1 MSNKHYITFIKQVNL
16 LIMTYIKNCFSRLY
30 LFVSFVIIAVSVS
43 SQSFMVTGTVIDETK
58 EGMPG
63 VTVKV
68 DGSDKGTTTDL
79 DGKYAL
85 SIDDK
90 SDKLVFSF
98 IGYKKHIVQVNDQ
111 VKIDVQLKVSTESLD
126 EVVVIGYGKTTV
138 KELTGATV
146 QVKGESVERLNI
158 PRMDQALQGQVSGV
172 AINTNSGSPGGS
184 SSIRIRGLS
193 TFGDNDPLIL
203 VDGVV
208 YDSEG
213 LNALNP
219 GDIESINVLKDATAG
234 IYGVR
239 AANGVI
245 IIETKKGRKGS
256 KPKFEVG
263 SYVGIQETTN
273 SLDLLNAAE
282 YALIKNEMFI
292 RGTGSPIFNNT
303 DLKMGTNWQDSIFQ
317 TAPIESFNF
326 GVTGGNKNS
335 SFSIGGNYFSQD
347 GIVGGNKSSFD
358 RYNARVNL
366 VNSLT
371 EKLTLSSVFLFTHE
385 KRKTLP
391 ENGIGAVLY
400 NTINAFPTRDVR
412 TADGNYEYLLEVS
425 DIINPVAQIEN
436 THNNSKVNKLVGK
449 QEFEYKFNENLTF
462 TNRLSYNY
470 ASVDGKTFSPLAWY
484 GAGKYANTA
493 VNAELDPVQVE
504 LAEDVFIER
513 GASVNEQRATYLDL
527 NFESFLN
534 YSKTIND
541 HNVKATL
548 GTSVFSRRGDV
559 LNGTAFN
566 IPNNSVDFADI
577 SANTAQSGYLNNT
590 GSYEFDERLLSNFLR
605 AEYGFKYKYIFSAII
620 RRDGSSKFGPNN
632 RFGYFPSFSGAW
644 IASDESFFNSKSI
657 TFFKVRTSYGI
668 SGNDQ
673 IANFAYRA
681 LLNGEGV
688 YVFDDIITQGVA
700 IGTAANPDLKW
711 ETTRQLNIGL
721 DLQFFNS
728 IDVSAN
734 YFIKNTNDLLFSP
747 DVSALIG
754 SYGPGGYP
762 PVINAGNVSNKG
774 IEFEFA
780 YATDPK
786 NKVGMNVNFNFT
798 YIDNEVKSVPQGVDF
813 LPGASFGVGGNT
825 ATRFEVG
832 FPIGYF
838 IGYQTDG
845 IFQSQEEIDN
855 ASVYQP
861 GAQVGDLRF
870 VDVDGDGEINFS
882 NNDDKTMLGSPIP
895 KFMLGSVLGF
905 NIFGVD
911 VSTNLYAALGHKI
924 VRNYERQQPYANQ
937 LGYVLDRWTVDNPSN
952 ENPRVTTSATRNGVF
967 SDYFV
972 EDGSYLRVRNVQIG
986 YVLPKNLSKKL
997 GSDYVRIYFSANNLF
1012 TLTNYMGYDPD
1023 IGSAGGALSS
1033 GIDYGFYPQARTI
1046 MGGINIKF

>member
-1 MSNKHYITFIKQVNL
+1 VSNKHYLTFIKQVNL

-385 KRKTLP
+385 QRKTLP
-391 ENGIGAVLY
+391 ENGIGSVLY
-400 NTINAFPTRDVR
+400 NTINAFPTRDIR

>member
-1 MSNKHYITFIKQVNL
+1 MSNKHYLTFIKQVNL

-385 KRKTLP
+385 QRKTLP
-391 ENGIGAVLY
+391 ENGIGSVLY
-400 NTINAFPTRDVR
+400 NTINAFPTRDIR

-590 GSYEFDERLLSNFLR
+590 GSYEFEERLLSNFLR

>member
-1 MSNKHYITFIKQVNL
+1 MSNKHYLTFIKQVNL

-385 KRKTLP
+385 QRKTLP
-391 ENGIGAVLY
+391 ENGIGSVLY
-400 NTINAFPTRDVR
+400 NTINAFPTRDIR

-590 GSYEFDERLLSNFLR
+590 GSYEFEERLLSNFLR

-657 TFFKVRTSYGI
+657 TFLKVRTSYGI

>member
-1 MSNKHYITFIKQVNL
+1 MFLRKNLSNLFL
-16 LIMTYIKNCFSRLY
+16 LSFLTLFSLI
-30 LFVSFVIIAVSVS
+30 FTAQSSV
-43 SQSFMVTGTVIDETK
+43 VTGLVIDENK

-63 VTVKV
+63 VTVKI
-68 DGSDKGTTTDL
+68 DGKSSGTTTNL
-79 DGKYAL
+79 DGKY
-85 SIDDK
+85 SINIQND
-90 SDKLVFSF
+90 SVRLIFSF
-98 IGYKKHIVQVNDQ
+98 IGYRDQAVDVNGQ
-111 VKIDVQLKVSTESLD
+111 SNIDIQLQLATKSLD
-126 EVVVIGYGKTTV
+126 EVVVVGYGKTTV

-172 AINTNSGSPGGS
+172 TINTNSGSPGGS

-263 SYVGIQETTN
+263 SYFGIQETTN

-303 DLKMGTNWQDSIFQ
+303 DLKMGTNWQDTIFQ
-317 TAPIESFNF
+317 SAPIESFNF
-326 GVTGGNKNS
+326 GVTGGGKTS

-371 EKLTLSSVFLFTHE
+371 EKLTLRSVFLFTHE
-385 KRKTLP
+385 QRKALP
-391 ENGIGAVLY
+391 ENGIGSVLY
-400 NTINAFPTRDVR
+400 NTINAFPTRPVR

-436 THNNSKVNKLVGK
+436 THNLAKVNKLVGK
-449 QEFEYKFNENLTF
+449 QEFEYKFNESLSF

-470 ASVDGKTFSPLAWY
+470 ASVDDKSFSPLAWY
-484 GAGKYANTA
+484 GAGKYANSA
-493 VNAELDPVQVE
+493 INADLDPVQVE
-504 LAEDVFIER
+504 IAEDVFIER
-513 GASVNEQRATYLDL
+513 GASVFEQRATYLDL

-534 YSKTIND
+534 YSKVFND

-566 IPNNSVDFADI
+566 IPNNSIDFADI
-577 SANTAQSGYLNNT
+577 SANMAQSGYLNNT
-590 GSYEFDERLLSNFLR
+590 GSYEFEERLLSNFLR
-605 AEYGFKYKYIFSAII
+605 AEYGFKYKYIFSAIV

-644 IASDESFFNSKSI
+644 IISDESFFN
-657 TFFKVRTSYGI
+657 FKPLSFLKLRTSYGI

-688 YVFDDIITQGVA
+688 YVFDDIITSGVA

-711 ETTRQLNIGL
+711 ETTRQFNLGL
-721 DLQFFNS
+721 DFQLLNVLD
-728 IDVSAN
+728 ITAN

-747 DVSALIG
+747 DVSAIIG

-762 PVINAGNVSNKG
+762 PIINAGDVSNKG
-774 IEFEFA
+774 FEFEMA
-780 YATDPK
+780 YATDP
-786 NKVGMNVNFNFT
+786 NKRLGMNVNFNFT
-798 YIDNEVKSVPQGVDF
+798 YIDNEVKSVPDGVDF
-813 LPGASFGVGGNT
+813 LPGAGFGVGGNT

-855 ASVYQP
+855 ATVTQA
-861 GAQVGDLRF
+861 GAQVGDLKF
-870 VDVDGDGEINFS
+870 VDQDGDGEINFS
-882 NNDDKTMLGSPIP
+882 NNTDKTMLGSPIP
-895 KFMLGSVLGF
+895 KFMFGSVLGF
-905 NIFGVD
+905 NILGID
-911 VSTNLYAALGHKI
+911 ISTNLYAALGHKI

-937 LGYVLDRWTVDNPSN
+937 LGYVMDRWTVDNPSN
-952 ENPRVTTSATRNGVF
+952 ENPRVTTSLNRNGVF

-972 EDGSYLRVRNVQIG
+972 EDGSYIRIRNVQIG
-986 YVLPKNLSKKL
+986 YVLPKLISEKF
-997 GSDYVRIYFSANNLF
+997 GSDYVRFYISANNLF
-1012 TLTNYMGYDPD
+1012 TFTNYMGYDPD
-1023 IGSAGGALSS
+1023 IGAAQGALSN

-1046 MGGINIKF
+1046 MGGVNIKF

>member
-1 MSNKHYITFIKQVNL
+1 MSVN
-16 LIMTYIKNCFSRLY
+16 NCFSRLY
-30 LFVSFVIIAVSVS
+30 FFIVFSIFTFSAFT
-43 SQSFMVTGTVIDETK
+43 QSIMVTGTVMDELK

-63 VTVKV
+63 VTIKIE
-68 DGSDKGTTTDL
+68 GNPTGTTTDL
-79 DGKYAL
+79 DGKYTI
-85 SIDDK
+85 SINDK
-90 SDKLVFSF
+90 NNILIFSF
-98 IGYKKHIVQVNDQ
+98 IGYKNQAIQVNDQ
-111 VKIDVQLKVSTESLD
+111 TKINVQLKLSSESLD

-146 QVKGESVERLNI
+146 QVKGESIERLNI

-172 AINTNSGSPGGS
+172 TINTNSGSPGGS

-213 LNALNP
+213 LNSLNP

-245 IIETKKGRKGS
+245 IIETKKGRIGA

-263 SYVGIQETTN
+263 SYVGVQQTTN

-303 DLKMGTNWQDSIFQ
+303 DLKVGTNWQDSIFQ
-317 TAPIESFNF
+317 SAPIESFNF
-326 GVTGGNKNS
+326 GVTGGSKKS
-335 SFSIGGNYFSQD
+335 SYSIGGNYFSQD
-347 GIVGGNKSSFD
+347 GIVGGDKSSFD

-371 EKLTLSSVFLFTHE
+371 DKLTLSSVFLFTHE
-385 KRKTLP
+385 ERKTLP
-391 ENGIGAVLY
+391 ENGLGSVLY
-400 NTINAFPTRDVR
+400 NTINAFPTRDIR
-412 TADGNYEYLLEVS
+412 TQDGRYEYLLEVN

-436 THNNSKVNKLVGK
+436 THNNALVNKLVGK
-449 QEFEYKFNENLTF
+449 QEFEYKINKNLAF

-470 ASVDGKTFSPLAWY
+470 ASVDNKSFSPLAWY
-484 GAGKYANTA
+484 GIGKYANSA
-493 VNAELDPVQVE
+493 INENLDPRMVFQGFQLSDPDNLVYDSILVE
-504 LAEDVFIER
+504 Q
-513 GASVNEQRATYLDL
+513 GASVYEQRATYLDL
-527 NFESFLN
+527 NFESYLN
-534 YSKTIND
+534 YSKTIDD
-541 HNVKATL
+541 HNIKATL
-548 GTSVFSRRGDV
+548 GTTVFSRRGDV

-566 IPNNSVDFADI
+566 IPNNSIDFADI
-577 SANTAQSGYLNNT
+577 SASLTSGQINLNNT
-590 GSYEFDERLLSNFLR
+590 GSYEFEERLLSNFLR
-605 AEYGFKYKYIFSAII
+605 AEYGFKYKYIFSAIL

-644 IASDESFFNSKSI
+644 IASDESFFNSKAI

-681 LLNGEGV
+681 LLNGEGD
-688 YVFDDIITQGVA
+688 YVFNNSIVQGVA
-700 IGTAANPDLKW
+700 IGTPSNPDLKW
-711 ETTRQLNIGL
+711 ETTRQFNIGI
-721 DLQFFNS
+721 DLQLSNI
-728 IDVSAN
+728 IDISAN
-734 YFIKNTNDLLFSP
+734 YFVKNTNDLLFQP
-747 DVSALIG
+747 AVSSLIG

-762 PVINAGNVSNKG
+762 PYVNAGDVSNKG
-774 IEFEFA
+774 VELELA

-786 NKVGMNVNFNFT
+786 NKVGMNVNLNFT
-798 YIDNEVKSVPQGVDF
+798 YIDNEVKSTPEGVDF
-813 LPGASFGVGGNT
+813 LPGAGFGVGGNT

-845 IFQSQEEIDN
+845 VFQNQEEIDN
-855 ASVYQP
+855 ATVIQP

-870 VDVDGDGEINFS
+870 VDVDGDGVINFS
-882 NNDDKTMLGSPIP
+882 NNSDKTNLGSPIP
-895 KFMLGSVLGF
+895 KFMIGSVLGF
-905 NIFGVD
+905 NVFGVD
-911 VSTNLYAALGHKI
+911 ISTNLYAALGHKI

-937 LGYVLDRWTVDNPSN
+937 LSYVLDRWTVDNPSN
-952 ENPRVTTSATRNGVF
+952 DNPRVTTTATRNGVF

-972 EDGSYLRVRNVQIG
+972 ENGSYLRVRNVQIG
-986 YVLPKNLSKKL
+986 YVLPKNICNKF
-997 GSDYVRIYFSANNLF
+997 GTDYIRFYMSANNLF
-1012 TLTNYMGYDPD
+1012 TITNYMGYDPD
-1023 IGSAGGALSS
+1023 IGAAQGALSN

-1046 MGGINIKF
+1046 MGGVNIKF

>member
-1 MSNKHYITFIKQVNL
+1 VSNKHYLTFIKQVNL

-85 SIDDK
+85 SIDNK

-111 VKIDVQLKVSTESLD
+111 VKIDVQLNVSSESLD

-172 AINTNSGSPGGS
+172 TINTNSGSPGGS

-326 GVTGGNKNS
+326 GVTGGNENS

-385 KRKTLP
+385 QRKTLP
-391 ENGIGAVLY
+391 ENGIGSVLY
-400 NTINAFPTRDVR
+400 NTINAFPTRDIR

-484 GAGKYANTA
+484 GPGKYANTA
-493 VNAELDPVQVE
+493 VNADLDPVQVE

-590 GSYEFDERLLSNFLR
+590 GSYEFEERLLSNFLR

-711 ETTRQLNIGL
+711 ETTRQLNIGV

-911 VSTNLYAALGHKI
+911 ISTNLYAALGHKI

-937 LGYVLDRWTVDNPSN
+937 LGYVLDRWTVDNPSS

-986 YVLPKNLSKKL
+986 YVLPKNLSNKL

-1012 TLTNYMGYDPD
+1012 TITNYMGYDPD
-1023 IGSAGGALSS
+1023 IGSAGGALSN

>member
-1 MSNKHYITFIKQVNL
+1 MMSVN
-16 LIMTYIKNCFSRLY
+16 NCFSRLY
-30 LFVSFVIIAVSVS
+30 FFIVFSIFTFSAFT
-43 SQSFMVTGTVIDETK
+43 QSIMVTGTVMDELK

-63 VTVKV
+63 VTIKIE
-68 DGSDKGTTTDL
+68 GNPTGTTTDL
-79 DGKYAL
+79 DGKYTI
-85 SIDDK
+85 SINDK
-90 SDKLVFSF
+90 NNILIFSF
-98 IGYKKHIVQVNDQ
+98 IGYKNQAIQVNDQ
-111 VKIDVQLKVSTESLD
+111 TKINVQLKLSSESLD

-146 QVKGESVERLNI
+146 QVKGESIERLNI

-172 AINTNSGSPGGS
+172 TINTNSGSPGGS

-213 LNALNP
+213 LNSLNP

-245 IIETKKGRKGS
+245 IIETKKGRIGA

-263 SYVGIQETTN
+263 SYVGVQQTTN

-303 DLKMGTNWQDSIFQ
+303 DLKVGTNWQDSIFQ
-317 TAPIESFNF
+317 SAPIESFNF
-326 GVTGGNKNS
+326 GVTGGSKKS
-335 SFSIGGNYFSQD
+335 SYSIGGNYFSQD
-347 GIVGGNKSSFD
+347 GIVGGDKSSFD

-371 EKLTLSSVFLFTHE
+371 DKLTLSSVFLFTHE
-385 KRKTLP
+385 ERKTLP
-391 ENGIGAVLY
+391 ENGLGSVLY
-400 NTINAFPTRDVR
+400 NTINAFPTRDIR
-412 TADGNYEYLLEVS
+412 TQDGRYEYLLEVN

-436 THNNSKVNKLVGK
+436 THNNALVNKLVGK
-449 QEFEYKFNENLTF
+449 QEFEYKINKNLAF

-470 ASVDGKTFSPLAWY
+470 ASVVNKSFSPLAWY
-484 GAGKYANTA
+484 GIGKYANSA
-493 VNAELDPVQVE
+493 INENLDPRMVFQGFQLSDPDNLVYDSILVE
-504 LAEDVFIER
+504 Q
-513 GASVNEQRATYLDL
+513 GASVYEQRATYLDL
-527 NFESFLN
+527 NFESYLN
-534 YSKTIND
+534 YSKTIDD
-541 HNVKATL
+541 HNIKATL
-548 GTSVFSRRGDV
+548 GTTVFSRRGDV

-566 IPNNSVDFADI
+566 IPNNSIDFADI
-577 SANTAQSGYLNNT
+577 SASLTSGQINLNNT
-590 GSYEFDERLLSNFLR
+590 GSYEFEERLLSNFLR
-605 AEYGFKYKYIFSAII
+605 AEYGFKYKYIFSAIL

-644 IASDESFFNSKSI
+644 IASDESFFNSKAI

-681 LLNGEGV
+681 LLNGEGD
-688 YVFDDIITQGVA
+688 YVFNNSIVQGVA
-700 IGTAANPDLKW
+700 IGTPSNPDLKW
-711 ETTRQLNIGL
+711 ETTRQFNIGI
-721 DLQFFNS
+721 DLQLSNI
-728 IDVSAN
+728 IDISAN
-734 YFIKNTNDLLFSP
+734 YFVKNTNDLLFQP
-747 DVSALIG
+747 AVSSLIG

-762 PVINAGNVSNKG
+762 PYVNAGDVSNKG
-774 IEFEFA
+774 VELELA

-786 NKVGMNVNFNFT
+786 NKVGMNVNLNFT
-798 YIDNEVKSVPQGVDF
+798 YIDNEVKSTPEGVDF
-813 LPGASFGVGGNT
+813 LPGAGFGVGGNT

-845 IFQSQEEIDN
+845 VFQNQEEIDN
-855 ASVYQP
+855 ATVIQP

-870 VDVDGDGEINFS
+870 VDVDGDGVINFS
-882 NNDDKTMLGSPIP
+882 NNSDKTNLGSPIP
-895 KFMLGSVLGF
+895 KFMIGSVLGF
-905 NIFGVD
+905 NVFGVD
-911 VSTNLYAALGHKI
+911 ISTNLYAALGHKI

-937 LGYVLDRWTVDNPSN
+937 LSYVLDRWTVDNPSN
-952 ENPRVTTSATRNGVF
+952 DNPRVTTTATRNGVF

-972 EDGSYLRVRNVQIG
+972 ENGSYLRVRNVQIG
-986 YVLPKNLSKKL
+986 YVLPKNICDKF
-997 GSDYVRIYFSANNLF
+997 GTDYIRFYMSANNLF
-1012 TLTNYMGYDPD
+1012 TITNYMGYDPD
-1023 IGSAGGALSS
+1023 IGAAQGALSN

-1046 MGGINIKF
+1046 MGGVNIKF

>member
-1 MSNKHYITFIKQVNL
+1 MSFRNILSNLFLLFFLTFFS
-16 LIMTYIKNCFSRLY
+16 LILTAQS
-30 LFVSFVIIAVSVS
+30 SV
-43 SQSFMVTGTVIDETK
+43 VTGLVIDENK

-63 VTVKV
+63 VTVKI
-68 DGSDKGTTTDL
+68 DGKSSGTTTNL
-79 DGKYAL
+79 DGKY
-85 SIDDK
+85 SINIEND
-90 SDKLVFSF
+90 SVRLIFSF
-98 IGYKKHIVQVNDQ
+98 IGYRDQ
-111 VKIDVQLKVSTESLD
+111 AVDINGQSNIDIQLQLATKSLD
-126 EVVVIGYGKTTV
+126 EVVVVGYGKTTV

-172 AINTNSGSPGGS
+172 TINTNSGSPGGS

-245 IIETKKGRKGS
+245 IIETKKGRKGT

-263 SYVGIQETTN
+263 SYFGIQETTN

-303 DLKMGTNWQDSIFQ
+303 DLKMGTNWQDTIFQ
-317 TAPIESFNF
+317 SAPIESFNF
-326 GVTGGNKNS
+326 GVTGGGENS

-366 VNSLT
+366 INSLT
-371 EKLTLSSVFLFTHE
+371 EKLTLRSVFLFTHE
-385 KRKTLP
+385 ERKALP
-391 ENGIGAVLY
+391 ENGIGSVLY
-400 NTINAFPTRDVR
+400 NTINAFPTRPVR
-412 TADGNYEYLLEVS
+412 TADGNYEHLLEVS

-436 THNNSKVNKLVGK
+436 THNLAKVNKLVGK
-449 QEFEYKFNENLTF
+449 QEFEYKFNESLSF

-470 ASVDGKTFSPLAWY
+470 ASVDDKSFSPLAWY
-484 GAGKYANTA
+484 GAGKYANSA
-493 VNAELDPVQVE
+493 INADLDPVQVE
-504 LAEDVFIER
+504 IAEDVFIER
-513 GASVNEQRATYLDL
+513 GASVFEQRATYLDL

-534 YSKTIND
+534 YSKVFND

-566 IPNNSVDFADI
+566 IPNNSIDFADI
-577 SANTAQSGYLNNT
+577 SANMAQSGYLNNT
-590 GSYEFDERLLSNFLR
+590 GSYEFEERLLSNFLR
-605 AEYGFKYKYIFSAII
+605 AEYGFKYKYIFSAIL

-632 RFGYFPSFSGAW
+632 RYGYFPSFSGAW
-644 IASDESFFNSKSI
+644 IISDESFFN
-657 TFFKVRTSYGI
+657 FKPLSFLKLRTSYGI

-688 YVFDDIITQGVA
+688 YVFDDIITSGVA

-711 ETTRQLNIGL
+711 ETTRQFNLGL
-721 DLQFFNS
+721 DFQLLNVFD
-728 IDVSAN
+728 ITAN

-747 DVSALIG
+747 DVSAIIG

-762 PVINAGNVSNKG
+762 PIINAGDVSNKG
-774 IEFEFA
+774 FEFEFA
-780 YATDPK
+780 YATDP
-786 NKVGMNVNFNFT
+786 NKRLGMNVNFNFT
-798 YIDNEVKSVPQGVDF
+798 YIDNEVKSVPDGVDF
-813 LPGASFGVGGNT
+813 LPGAGFGVGSNT

-855 ASVYQP
+855 ATVTQA
-861 GAQVGDLRF
+861 GAQVGDLKF
-870 VDVDGDGEINFS
+870 VDQDGDGEINFS
-882 NNDDKTMLGSPIP
+882 NNTDKTMLGSPIP
-895 KFMLGSVLGF
+895 KFMFGSVLGF
-905 NIFGVD
+905 NLFGID
-911 VSTNLYAALGHKI
+911 ISTNLYAALGHKI

-952 ENPRVTTSATRNGVF
+952 ENPRVTTSLNRNGVF

-972 EDGSYLRVRNVQIG
+972 EDGSYLRIRNVQIG
-986 YVLPKNLSKKL
+986 YVLPKVISEKL
-997 GSDYVRIYFSANNLF
+997 GSDYVRFYLSANNLF
-1012 TLTNYMGYDPD
+1012 TITNYMGYDPD
-1023 IGSAGGALSS
+1023 IGAAQGALSN

-1046 MGGINIKF
+1046 MGGVNIKF

>member
-1 MSNKHYITFIKQVNL
+1 MSNKHYLTFIKQVNL

-385 KRKTLP
+385 QRKTLP
-391 ENGIGAVLY
+391 ENGIGSVLY
-400 NTINAFPTRDVR
+400 NTINAFPTRDIR

>member
-1 MSNKHYITFIKQVNL
+1 
-16 LIMTYIKNCFSRLY
+16 
-30 LFVSFVIIAVSVS
+30 
-43 SQSFMVTGTVIDETK
+43 MVTGTVIDELK

-63 VTVKV
+63 VTIKIE
-68 DGSDKGTTTDL
+68 GNPTGTTTDL
-79 DGKYAL
+79 DGKYTI
-85 SIDDK
+85 SINDK
-90 SDKLVFSF
+90 NNILIFSF
-98 IGYKKHIVQVNDQ
+98 IGYKNQAIQVNDQ
-111 VKIDVQLKVSTESLD
+111 TKINVQLKLSSESLD

-146 QVKGESVERLNI
+146 QVKGESIERLNI

-172 AINTNSGSPGGS
+172 TINTNSGSPGGS

-213 LNALNP
+213 LNSLNP

-245 IIETKKGRKGS
+245 IIETKKGRIGA

-263 SYVGIQETTN
+263 SYVGVQQTTN

-303 DLKMGTNWQDSIFQ
+303 DLKVGTNWQDSIFQ
-317 TAPIESFNF
+317 SAPIESFNF
-326 GVTGGNKNS
+326 GVTGGSKKS
-335 SFSIGGNYFSQD
+335 SYSIGGNYFSQD
-347 GIVGGNKSSFD
+347 GIVGGDKSSFD

-371 EKLTLSSVFLFTHE
+371 DKLTLSSVFLFTHE
-385 KRKTLP
+385 ERKTLP
-391 ENGIGAVLY
+391 ENGLGSVLY
-400 NTINAFPTRDVR
+400 NTINAFPTRDIR
-412 TADGNYEYLLEVS
+412 TQDGRYEYLLEVN

-436 THNNSKVNKLVGK
+436 THNNALVNKLVGK
-449 QEFEYKFNENLTF
+449 QEFEYKINKNLAF

-470 ASVDGKTFSPLAWY
+470 ASVDNKSFSPLAWY
-484 GAGKYANTA
+484 GIGKYANSA
-493 VNAELDPVQVE
+493 INENLDPRMVFQGFQLSDPDNLVYDSILVE
-504 LAEDVFIER
+504 Q
-513 GASVNEQRATYLDL
+513 GASVYEQRATYLDL
-527 NFESFLN
+527 NFESYLN
-534 YSKTIND
+534 YSKTIDD
-541 HNVKATL
+541 HNIKATL
-548 GTSVFSRRGDV
+548 GTTVFSRRGDV

-566 IPNNSVDFADI
+566 IPNNSIDFADI
-577 SANTAQSGYLNNT
+577 SASLTSGQINLNNT
-590 GSYEFDERLLSNFLR
+590 GSYEFEERLLSNFLR
-605 AEYGFKYKYIFSAII
+605 AEYGFKYKYIFSAIL

-644 IASDESFFNSKSI
+644 IASDESFFNSKAI

-681 LLNGEGV
+681 LLNGEGD
-688 YVFDDIITQGVA
+688 YVFNNSIVQGVA
-700 IGTAANPDLKW
+700 IGTPSNPDLKW
-711 ETTRQLNIGL
+711 ETTRQFNIGI
-721 DLQFFNS
+721 DLQLSNI
-728 IDVSAN
+728 IDISAN
-734 YFIKNTNDLLFSP
+734 YFVKNTNDLLFQP
-747 DVSALIG
+747 AVSSLIG

-762 PVINAGNVSNKG
+762 PYVNAGDVSNKG
-774 IEFEFA
+774 VELELA

-786 NKVGMNVNFNFT
+786 NKVGMNVNLNFT
-798 YIDNEVKSVPQGVDF
+798 YIDNEVKSTPEGVDF
-813 LPGASFGVGGNT
+813 LPGAGFGVGGNT

-845 IFQSQEEIDN
+845 VFQNQEEIDN
-855 ASVYQP
+855 ATVIQP

-870 VDVDGDGEINFS
+870 VDVDGDGVINFS
-882 NNDDKTMLGSPIP
+882 NNSDKTNLGSPIP
-895 KFMLGSVLGF
+895 KFMIGSVLGF
-905 NIFGVD
+905 NVFGVD
-911 VSTNLYAALGHKI
+911 ISTNLYAALGHKI

-937 LGYVLDRWTVDNPSN
+937 LSYVLDRWTVDNPSN
-952 ENPRVTTSATRNGVF
+952 DNPRVTTTATRNGVF

-972 EDGSYLRVRNVQIG
+972 ENGSYLRVRNVQIG
-986 YVLPKNLSKKL
+986 YVLPKNICDKF
-997 GSDYVRIYFSANNLF
+997 GTDYIRFYMSANNLF
-1012 TLTNYMGYDPD
+1012 TITNYMGYDPD
-1023 IGSAGGALSS
+1023 IGAAQGALSN

-1046 MGGINIKF
+1046 MGGVNIKF